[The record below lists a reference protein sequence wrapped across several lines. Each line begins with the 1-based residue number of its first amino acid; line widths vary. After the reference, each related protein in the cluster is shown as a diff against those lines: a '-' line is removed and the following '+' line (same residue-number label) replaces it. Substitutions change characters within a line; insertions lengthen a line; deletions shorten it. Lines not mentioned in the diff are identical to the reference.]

1 MMVCIILYPI
11 LSQNLPLFLTR
22 GSCCPLVTLVCKALE
37 TLLRWLDFQ
46 AANATRLGGPCR
58 YKHTNTKIKKHKHK
72 ATNAT
77 GNDGHW
83 AMQNIQIQSI
93 KCHEQCTSTLVDQC
107 ILSYANIKRKG
118 FPILSKYVRKV
129 VPISCHHRVT
139 IMRYVDVIRKRAVHV
154 VTSSLR
160 SGSYQTRLWIR
171 LVTLETTLH
180 LQFAIHL
187 LLEYF
192 GDHSVKDVDGETAGS
207 FQIGAKK
214 DHPSSEYRGTD
225 CTIEN
230 SNVNYWQIAMQCQ

>member
-46 AANATRLGGPCR
+46 AANATGLGGPCR
-58 YKHTNTKIKKHKHK
+58 YKYTNTKIKKHKYK
-72 ATNAT
+72 AANAT
-77 GNDGHW
+77 GHSRPCRYKYTNP
-83 AMQNIQIQSI
+83 NIQIQSI
-93 KCHEQCTSTLVDQC
+93 KCHEQRTSTLVDQC

-139 IMRYVDVIRKRAVHV
+139 IMRYVDVIRKHAVHV

-225 CTIEN
+225 CTI
-230 SNVNYWQIAMQCQ
+230 VWK

>member
-11 LSQNLPLFLTR
+11 LSQNRPLLMTR

-58 YKHTNTKIKKHKHK
+58 YKYTNP
-72 ATNAT
+72 
-77 GNDGHW
+77 
-83 AMQNIQIQSI
+83 NIQIQSI
-93 KCHEQCTSTLVDQC
+93 KCHEQRTSTLVDQC

-187 LLEYF
+187 QLEYF

-225 CTIEN
+225 CTIVWKWQCKLLAN
-230 SNVNYWQIAMQCQ
+230 CNAMPIGIVLLAACNVNGECIKGGL